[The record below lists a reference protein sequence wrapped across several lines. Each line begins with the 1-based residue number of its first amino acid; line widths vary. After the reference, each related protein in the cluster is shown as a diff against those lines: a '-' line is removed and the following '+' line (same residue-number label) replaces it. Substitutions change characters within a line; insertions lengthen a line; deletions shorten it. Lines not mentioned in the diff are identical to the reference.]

1 MFNDR
6 ILVCPGLCFPHFK
19 YQVFSYTLLIT
30 QPDTRLSFCKI
41 FRCHQS
47 FDLFYDKLL
56 NITEMSSNLVFST
69 KMKHENDLKIEELD
83 RILKLFP
90 RNIILILSILET
102 CCAFL
107 AIISRHYFLGDGI
120 WTGPIFLI
128 ASLIGFLSW
137 FNPSKLR

>member
-1 MFNDR
+1 MTEFLFVQACVFLISNIKFLVTHYSLLSR
-6 ILVCPGLCFPHFK
+6 IPDDCLSVKFSVVTSLV
-19 YQVFSYTLLIT
+19 T
-30 QPDTRLSFCKI
+30 
-41 FRCHQS
+41 
-47 FDLFYDKLL
+47 KLL

>member
-1 MFNDR
+1 MTEFLFVQACVFLISN
-6 ILVCPGLCFPHFK
+6 IKFLATHSSLAG
-19 YQVFSYTLLIT
+19 YQTIVT
-30 QPDTRLSFCKI
+30 
-41 FRCHQS
+41 S
-47 FDLFYDKLL
+47 FDLFYYKLL
-56 NITEMSSNLVFST
+56 NLTEMSSNLVFST

-107 AIISRHYFLGDGI
+107 SVISRHYFLGDGI
-120 WTGPIFLI
+120 WTGPIFVI

>member
-1 MFNDR
+1 MTEFLFVQACVFLISNIKFLVTHYSLLSR
-6 ILVCPGLCFPHFK
+6 IPDDCLSVK
-19 YQVFSYTLLIT
+19 FSVVN
-30 QPDTRLSFCKI
+30 
-41 FRCHQS
+41 S

>member
-1 MFNDR
+1 
-6 ILVCPGLCFPHFK
+6 
-19 YQVFSYTLLIT
+19 
-30 QPDTRLSFCKI
+30 
-41 FRCHQS
+41 
-47 FDLFYDKLL
+47 
-56 NITEMSSNLVFST
+56 MSSNLVFPE
-69 KMKHENDLKIEELD
+69 KMKQENDLKIEELD

-102 CCAFL
+102 CCALL

-137 FNPSKLR
+137 FNPSKLRYFLKMILLAIVVPYDLCKLCSLKKFLNHLCFACTLGLLPCLFTKQNEYS